1 MVCAQCFL
9 YYILCLFVYSIP
21 NVICL
26 YCFSDLSFINFNLYV
41 FNSVIFCKCIIPKQ
55 VNRKKKILVI
65 HEKQNFLLSLNQ
77 VLWTCLVWYQFRS
90 HTDFWEICKS
100 HDNGHI
106 KLVFQLISGEPGF
119 ILFPFQT
126 PLKPS
131 QSVLQA
137 HELDFFCPSQ
147 TDKTHPTLAALML

>member
-1 MVCAQCFL
+1 MHSVFSIIFYASLYIAFQTSFVCTVSLIFL
-9 YYILCLFVYSIP
+9 LLILTCMYSILSYFV
-21 NVICL
+21 NAL
-26 YCFSDLSFINFNLYV
+26 YQNKLTE
-41 FNSVIFCKCIIPKQ
+41 
-55 VNRKKKILVI
+55 KKKILVI

-119 ILFPFQT
+119 ILFPFQP

>member
-1 MVCAQCFL
+1 MHSVFSIIFYASLYIAFQTSFVCTVSLIFL
-9 YYILCLFVYSIP
+9 LLILTCMYSILSYFV
-21 NVICL
+21 NAL
-26 YCFSDLSFINFNLYV
+26 YQNKLTEKKNPGNTREANFFVVLKSSFMDL
-41 FNSVIFCKCIIPKQ
+41 
-55 VNRKKKILVI
+55 
-65 HEKQNFLLSLNQ
+65 
-77 VLWTCLVWYQFRS
+77 WYQFRS